1 MSRVVDDYGPVL
13 ENPEKLAPNSPE
25 AEEAVLGSILINPD
39 ALFDVAAFLQS
50 TDFFIVRNA
59 WIWDALLTINER
71 GDAIDNLTLIQ
82 ELRVRNQLDQVGG
95 AAYIT
100 KLINNTPTHIH
111 AETYGR
117 IVSNAAIRRRLMAAA
132 AAIAQTAMEE
142 NAEIEQVVNEVTAT
156 LEAVTLRSTKAEL
169 ATGQQVVEASMQDY
183 LAWIGDPREVRG
195 LATGIVPLDRI
206 MGGME
211 EGGIY
216 TIFGPTKSGKS
227 TLAAWVA
234 LNLAEQVPILVVSTE
249 MDSKFWLTRVVS
261 DLSGIPY
268 AKLKSGQLDSMEKD
282 TVAAIYG
289 RLYRISHHITMLQ
302 TATPSPAQIK
312 ANVAALH
319 RRGQCEVVLIDSV
332 QNVVTPGV
340 TEIFPRVTLAADL
353 GIQLSRTGVRVL
365 QTSQTGR
372 NAKNRP
378 DKESGP
384 ELTDAAGSQAVEN
397 NSWMV
402 LGMHRMGYYK
412 PDPVDIDY
420 RVKLRILG
428 GRTVPLGHTVYMRF
442 APGIGYV
449 GMSLRE
455 WNDETIRRQQLA
467 QLRSL
472 QRTGDRSGAASGREP
487 EIEEEG

>member
-169 ATGQQVVEASMQDY
+169 ATGQQVVEASMQNY
-183 LAWIGDPREVRG
+183 LTWIGDPREVRG
-195 LATGIVPLDRI
+195 LATGIVPLDRL

-216 TIFGPTKSGKS
+216 TILGPTKSGKS

-249 MDSKFWLTRVVS
+249 MDSTFWLSRVVS

-268 AKLKSGQLDSMEKD
+268 AKLKSGQLDKTEKD
-282 TVAAIYG
+282 LVASIYG
-289 RLYRISHHITMLQ
+289 RLYRIAHNITMLQ
-302 TATPSPAQIK
+302 TATPSPSQIK
-312 ANVAALH
+312 ANVAALK
-319 RRGQCEVVLIDSV
+319 RRGQCEVALIDSV

-340 TEIFPRVTLAADL
+340 TDIFPRVTLAADMS
-353 GIQLSRTGVRVL
+353 IQLSRMGVRVL

-372 NAKNRP
+372 NAKMRV
-378 DKESGP
+378 DKGVQ
-384 ELTDAAGSQAVEN
+384 LTDGAGSQAVEN
-397 NSWMV
+397 NSWVV
-402 LGMHRMGYYK
+402 LGMERMGYYK
-412 PDPVDIDY
+412 PDPTDIDY
-420 RVKLRILG
+420 RVKLSVLG
-428 GRTVPLGHTVYMRF
+428 GRTIPLGYDVRMRF
-442 APGIGYV
+442 SPGVGYV
-449 GMSLRE
+449 GVSLQE